1 MPLSTVGRDFH
12 PGYELRARC
21 QSSDRPAEG
30 FDPGLGHG
38 QRFRLLLV
46 ASGAGILRLGE
57 RREVFIAPALF
68 CLNELDEP
76 RLESSSAVTIR
87 SVLFHPEVIN
97 EALSFERLRATD
109 GGFTATQMQDADLLS
124 SFLERR
130 SGYCGHLS
138 LVPAT
143 HRRIATLLRAMEDEL
158 VGQRNAFWP
167 CRARSYL
174 IETMFVAQR
183 AHSALR
189 GREEAAECALVGE
202 RDDVDNVITYLH
214 THYHEKITIDG
225 LVRTFHTNRTTLAE
239 QMRAVTGT
247 SIMTYVTSLRIGL
260 AATMLHDTTVP
271 IGEVAERVGFHDL
284 THFGRAFRKVIG
296 CSATEYR
303 ERFNWMVAS
312 RN

>member
-1 MPLSTVGRDFH
+1 MQLSTVGRDFH
-12 PGYELRARC
+12 PGYELRIWC
-21 QSSDRPAEG
+21 QPSDRSVEA
-30 FDPGLGHG
+30 FDSGLGHRE
-38 QRFRLLLV
+38 RFRLLLV
-46 ASGAGILRLGE
+46 ASGAGILRLGT
-57 RREVFIAPALF
+57 RREVFTAPTLF

-76 RLESSSAVTIR
+76 LLESTSAVTIR
-87 SVLFHPEVIN
+87 SVLFHPEAIN
-97 EALSFERLRATD
+97 DALSVERLRATD
-109 GGFTATQMQDADLLS
+109 GGFTGTQMQDAHMLS

-130 SGYCGHLS
+130 QGYSGQLPI
-138 LVPAT
+138 VPAT
-143 HRRIATLLRAMEDEL
+143 SRRIATLLRAMEDEL
-158 VGQRNAFWP
+158 VGQGNPFWP

-174 IETMFVAQR
+174 IETLFIAQR
-183 AHSALR
+183 THSALR
-189 GREEAAECALVGE
+189 GRDEAAECALVGE
-202 RDDVDNVITYLH
+202 RDDVDDVITYLH
-214 THYHEKITIDG
+214 THYHEKITIEG

-260 AATMLHDTTVP
+260 AATMLHDTMVP

>member
-1 MPLSTVGRDFH
+1 MGT
-12 PGYELRARC
+12 
-21 QSSDRPAEG
+21 
-30 FDPGLGHG
+30 
-38 QRFRLLLV
+38 
-46 ASGAGILRLGE
+46 

-68 CLNELDEP
+68 CVNELEEP
-76 RLESSSAVTIR
+76 HLESASAVTIR

-97 EALSFERLRATD
+97 EALSFERLRANDT
-109 GGFTATQMQDADLLS
+109 GFTTTQMQDANMLS

-130 SGYCGHLS
+130 PGYFGQLA

-143 HRRIATLLRAMEDEL
+143 SRRIAALLRAMEDEL
-158 VGQRNAFWP
+158 VGQDNAFWP

-174 IETMFVAQR
+174 IETLFIAQR

-189 GREEAAECALVGE
+189 GRDETAECALVGE
-202 RDDVDNVITYLH
+202 RDDVDDVITYLH

-239 QMRAVTGT
+239 QVRAVTGT
-247 SIMTYVTSLRIGL
+247 SVMTYLTSLRIGL

-271 IGEVAERVGFHDL
+271 IGEVAEQVGFHDL

-312 RN
+312 RT